1 MGYNRGIFGVLNQD
15 DMEGQPL
22 VLLDGG
28 VESRLGETYD
38 FYNDDRPGYEGF
50 LFQYTLGGEGVF
62 EKNNFGYKV
71 RRGQGFLVQF
81 PEKSRYYLEN
91 GRDEPWEFLYLHF
104 LGDGAIPFVR
114 KIRNIC
120 PDLMSLDES
129 SPPIRMA
136 LHLQKRLTNGERLQ
150 KYQGGEFLY
159 RFLCALLR
167 ETEHPAAQKKSSA
180 VQRAAEIMEE
190 EYPRLTGI
198 EELAARLDLS
208 PEHLS
213 RAFKDEMGRAPLSYL
228 TGLRPNGNYFAK
240 IFRKHVGIS
249 PGSYRESNGN
259 GNAAGKEWENEKNG
273 NYFRQFD
280 LCTGRCVCGL
290 CRGRCTE
297 KQITSA
303 GNEAHGQADK

>member
-228 TGLRPNGNYFAK
+228 TGLRLQSAMNDLLGTEWSIDSIARKNGFSNGNYFAK

-259 GNAAGKEWENEKNG
+259 GKCSRKGMGE
-273 NYFRQFD
+273 
-280 LCTGRCVCGL
+280 
-290 CRGRCTE
+290 
-297 KQITSA
+297 
-303 GNEAHGQADK
+303 

>member
-1 MGYNRGIFGVLNQD
+1 MEYNRGIFGVLNQD

-228 TGLRPNGNYFAK
+228 TGLRLQSAMNDLLGTEWSIDSIARKNGFSNGNYFAK

-259 GNAAGKEWENEKNG
+259 GKCSRKGMGE
-273 NYFRQFD
+273 
-280 LCTGRCVCGL
+280 
-290 CRGRCTE
+290 
-297 KQITSA
+297 
-303 GNEAHGQADK
+303 

>member
-1 MGYNRGIFGVLNQD
+1 MEYNRGIFGVLNQD

-120 PDLMSLDES
+120 PNLMSLDES

-136 LHLQKRLTNGERLQ
+136 LHLQKRLTNGVRLQ

-228 TGLRPNGNYFAK
+228 TGLRLQSAMNDLLGTEWSIDSIARKNGFSNGNYFAK

-259 GNAAGKEWENEKNG
+259 GKCSRKGMGE
-273 NYFRQFD
+273 
-280 LCTGRCVCGL
+280 
-290 CRGRCTE
+290 
-297 KQITSA
+297 
-303 GNEAHGQADK
+303 

>member
-1 MGYNRGIFGVLNQD
+1 MEYNRGIFGVLNQD

-62 EKNNFGYKV
+62 EKNNSGYKV

-120 PDLMSLDES
+120 PNLMSLDES

-150 KYQGGEFLY
+150 KYEGGEFLY

-228 TGLRPNGNYFAK
+228 TGLRLQSAMNDLLGTEWSIDSIARKNGFSNGNYFAK

-249 PGSYRESNGN
+249 PGSYRGSNGN
-259 GNAAGKEWENEKNG
+259 GKCSRKGMGE
-273 NYFRQFD
+273 
-280 LCTGRCVCGL
+280 
-290 CRGRCTE
+290 
-297 KQITSA
+297 
-303 GNEAHGQADK
+303 

>member
-1 MGYNRGIFGVLNQD
+1 MEYNRGIFGVLNQD

-38 FYNDDRPGYEGF
+38 FFNDDRPGYEGF

-62 EKNNFGYKV
+62 EKNNSGYKV

-120 PDLMSLDES
+120 PNLMSLDES

-150 KYQGGEFLY
+150 KYEGGEFLY

-228 TGLRPNGNYFAK
+228 TGLRLQSAMNDLLGTEWSIDSIARKNGFSNGNYFAK

-259 GNAAGKEWENEKNG
+259 GKCSKKGMGE
-273 NYFRQFD
+273 
-280 LCTGRCVCGL
+280 
-290 CRGRCTE
+290 
-297 KQITSA
+297 
-303 GNEAHGQADK
+303 

>member
-1 MGYNRGIFGVLNQD
+1 MEYNRGIFGVLNQD

-81 PEKSRYYLEN
+81 PEKSRYYMEN

-228 TGLRPNGNYFAK
+228 TGLRLQSAMNDLLGTEWSIDSIARKNGFSNGNYFAK

-259 GNAAGKEWENEKNG
+259 GKCSRKGMGE
-273 NYFRQFD
+273 
-280 LCTGRCVCGL
+280 
-290 CRGRCTE
+290 
-297 KQITSA
+297 
-303 GNEAHGQADK
+303 

>member
-62 EKNNFGYKV
+62 EKNNSGYKV

-120 PDLMSLDES
+120 PNLMSLDES

-150 KYQGGEFLY
+150 KYEGGEFLY

-228 TGLRPNGNYFAK
+228 TGLRLQSAMNDLLGTEWSIDSIARKNGFSNGNYFAK

-249 PGSYRESNGN
+249 PGSYRGSNGN
-259 GNAAGKEWENEKNG
+259 GKCSRKGMGE
-273 NYFRQFD
+273 
-280 LCTGRCVCGL
+280 
-290 CRGRCTE
+290 
-297 KQITSA
+297 
-303 GNEAHGQADK
+303 

>member
-1 MGYNRGIFGVLNQD
+1 MEYNRGIFGVLNQD

-38 FYNDDRPGYEGF
+38 FYNDDRPGYEGL

-62 EKNNFGYKV
+62 EKNNSRYKV

-104 LGDGAIPFVR
+104 LGDGALPFVR

-120 PDLMSLDES
+120 PGLMSLDES

-150 KYQGGEFLY
+150 KYEGGEFLY

-190 EYPRLTGI
+190 DYQRLTGI

-213 RAFKDEMGRAPLSYL
+213 RAFKDEMGSAPLSYL
-228 TGLRPNGNYFAK
+228 TGLRLQSAMNDLLGTEWSIDGIARKNGFSNGNYFAK

-259 GNAAGKEWENEKNG
+259 GKCSRKGMGE
-273 NYFRQFD
+273 
-280 LCTGRCVCGL
+280 
-290 CRGRCTE
+290 
-297 KQITSA
+297 
-303 GNEAHGQADK
+303 

>member
-1 MGYNRGIFGVLNQD
+1 MEYNRGIFGVLNQD

-38 FYNDDRPGYEGF
+38 FFNDDRPGYEGF

-62 EKNNFGYKV
+62 EKNNSGYKV

-120 PDLMSLDES
+120 PNLMSLDES

-167 ETEHPAAQKKSSA
+167 ETEHPAAQKKSSV

-228 TGLRPNGNYFAK
+228 TGLRLQSAMNDLLGTEWSIDSIARKNGFSNGNYFAK

-259 GNAAGKEWENEKNG
+259 GKCSRKGMGE
-273 NYFRQFD
+273 
-280 LCTGRCVCGL
+280 
-290 CRGRCTE
+290 
-297 KQITSA
+297 
-303 GNEAHGQADK
+303 

>member
-1 MGYNRGIFGVLNQD
+1 MEYNRGIFGVLNQD

-62 EKNNFGYKV
+62 EKNNSGYKV

-120 PDLMSLDES
+120 PNLMSLDES

-228 TGLRPNGNYFAK
+228 TGLRLQSAMNDLLGTEWSIDSIARKNGFSNGNYFAK

-249 PGSYRESNGN
+249 PGSYRGSNGN
-259 GNAAGKEWENEKNG
+259 GKCSRKGMGE
-273 NYFRQFD
+273 
-280 LCTGRCVCGL
+280 
-290 CRGRCTE
+290 
-297 KQITSA
+297 
-303 GNEAHGQADK
+303 

>member
-1 MGYNRGIFGVLNQD
+1 MEYNRGIFGVLNQD

-62 EKNNFGYKV
+62 EKNNSGYKV

-228 TGLRPNGNYFAK
+228 TGLRLQSAMNDLLGTEWSIDSIARKNGFSNGNYFAK

-259 GNAAGKEWENEKNG
+259 GKCSRKGMGE
-273 NYFRQFD
+273 
-280 LCTGRCVCGL
+280 
-290 CRGRCTE
+290 
-297 KQITSA
+297 
-303 GNEAHGQADK
+303 

>member
-1 MGYNRGIFGVLNQD
+1 MEYNRGIFGVLNQD

-38 FYNDDRPGYEGF
+38 FFNDDRPGYEGF

-62 EKNNFGYKV
+62 EKNNSGYKV

-120 PDLMSLDES
+120 PNLMSLDES

-228 TGLRPNGNYFAK
+228 TGLRLQSAMNDLLGTEWSIDSIARKNGFSNGNYFAK

-259 GNAAGKEWENEKNG
+259 GKCSRKGMGE
-273 NYFRQFD
+273 
-280 LCTGRCVCGL
+280 
-290 CRGRCTE
+290 
-297 KQITSA
+297 
-303 GNEAHGQADK
+303 

>member
-1 MGYNRGIFGVLNQD
+1 MEYNRGIFGVLNQD

-62 EKNNFGYKV
+62 EKNNSGYKV

-150 KYQGGEFLY
+150 KYEGGEFLY

-228 TGLRPNGNYFAK
+228 TGLRLQSAMNDLLGTEWSIDSIARKNGFSNGNYFAK

-249 PGSYRESNGN
+249 PGSYRGSNGN
-259 GNAAGKEWENEKNG
+259 GKCSRKGMGE
-273 NYFRQFD
+273 
-280 LCTGRCVCGL
+280 
-290 CRGRCTE
+290 
-297 KQITSA
+297 
-303 GNEAHGQADK
+303 

>member
-1 MGYNRGIFGVLNQD
+1 MEYNRGIFGVLNQD

-38 FYNDDRPGYEGF
+38 FFNDDRPGYEGF

-62 EKNNFGYKV
+62 EKNNSGYKV

-120 PDLMSLDES
+120 PNLMSLDES

-150 KYQGGEFLY
+150 KYEGGEFLY

-228 TGLRPNGNYFAK
+228 TGLRLQSAMNDLLGTEWSIDSIARKNGFSNGNYFAK

-259 GNAAGKEWENEKNG
+259 GKCSRKGMGE
-273 NYFRQFD
+273 
-280 LCTGRCVCGL
+280 
-290 CRGRCTE
+290 
-297 KQITSA
+297 
-303 GNEAHGQADK
+303 

>member
-1 MGYNRGIFGVLNQD
+1 MEYNRGIFGVLNQD

-228 TGLRPNGNYFAK
+228 TGLRLQSAMNDLLGTEWSIDSIARKNGFSNGNYFAK

-259 GNAAGKEWENEKNG
+259 GKCSKKGMGE
-273 NYFRQFD
+273 
-280 LCTGRCVCGL
+280 
-290 CRGRCTE
+290 
-297 KQITSA
+297 
-303 GNEAHGQADK
+303 

>member
-1 MGYNRGIFGVLNQD
+1 MEYNRGIFGVLNQD

-120 PDLMSLDES
+120 PNLMSLDES

-228 TGLRPNGNYFAK
+228 TGLRLQSAMNDLLGTEWSIDSIARKNGFSNGNYFAK

-249 PGSYRESNGN
+249 PGSYRGSNGN
-259 GNAAGKEWENEKNG
+259 GKCSRKGMGE
-273 NYFRQFD
+273 
-280 LCTGRCVCGL
+280 
-290 CRGRCTE
+290 
-297 KQITSA
+297 
-303 GNEAHGQADK
+303 

>member
-1 MGYNRGIFGVLNQD
+1 MEYNRGIFGVLNQD

-38 FYNDDRPGYEGF
+38 FFNDDRPGYEGF

-62 EKNNFGYKV
+62 EKNNSGYKV
-71 RRGQGFLVQF
+71 RRRQGFLVQF

-120 PDLMSLDES
+120 PNLMSLDES

-150 KYQGGEFLY
+150 KYEGGEFLY

-228 TGLRPNGNYFAK
+228 TGLRLQSAMNDLLGTEWSIDSIARKNGFSNGNYFAK

-259 GNAAGKEWENEKNG
+259 GKCSRKGMGE
-273 NYFRQFD
+273 
-280 LCTGRCVCGL
+280 
-290 CRGRCTE
+290 
-297 KQITSA
+297 
-303 GNEAHGQADK
+303 

>member
-91 GRDEPWEFLYLHF
+91 GRDESWEFLYLHF

-120 PDLMSLDES
+120 PNLMSLDES

-228 TGLRPNGNYFAK
+228 TGLRLQSAMNDLLGTEWSIDSIARKNGFSNGNYFAK

-249 PGSYRESNGN
+249 PGRYRESNGN
-259 GNAAGKEWENEKNG
+259 GKCSRKGMGE
-273 NYFRQFD
+273 
-280 LCTGRCVCGL
+280 
-290 CRGRCTE
+290 
-297 KQITSA
+297 
-303 GNEAHGQADK
+303 

>member
-1 MGYNRGIFGVLNQD
+1 MEYNRGIFGVLNQD

-120 PDLMSLDES
+120 PNLMSLDES

-228 TGLRPNGNYFAK
+228 TGLRLQSAMNDLLGTEWSIDSIARKNGFSNGNYFAK

-259 GNAAGKEWENEKNG
+259 GKCSRKGMGE
-273 NYFRQFD
+273 
-280 LCTGRCVCGL
+280 
-290 CRGRCTE
+290 
-297 KQITSA
+297 
-303 GNEAHGQADK
+303 

>member
-1 MGYNRGIFGVLNQD
+1 MEYNRGIFGVLNQD

-228 TGLRPNGNYFAK
+228 TGLRLQSAMNDLLGTEWSIDSIARKNGFSNGNYFAK

-259 GNAAGKEWENEKNG
+259 GKRSRKGMGE
-273 NYFRQFD
+273 
-280 LCTGRCVCGL
+280 
-290 CRGRCTE
+290 
-297 KQITSA
+297 
-303 GNEAHGQADK
+303 

>member
-1 MGYNRGIFGVLNQD
+1 MEYNRGIFGVLNQD

-62 EKNNFGYKV
+62 EKNNSGYKV
-71 RRGQGFLVQF
+71 RRGQGVLVQF

-228 TGLRPNGNYFAK
+228 TGLRLQSAMNDLLGTEWSIDSIARKNGFSNGNYFAK

-259 GNAAGKEWENEKNG
+259 GKCSRKGMGE
-273 NYFRQFD
+273 
-280 LCTGRCVCGL
+280 
-290 CRGRCTE
+290 
-297 KQITSA
+297 
-303 GNEAHGQADK
+303 

>member
-1 MGYNRGIFGVLNQD
+1 MEYNRGIFGVLNQD

-62 EKNNFGYKV
+62 EKNNSGYKV

-120 PDLMSLDES
+120 PNLMSLDES

-150 KYQGGEFLY
+150 KYEGGEFLY

-228 TGLRPNGNYFAK
+228 TGLRLQSAMNDLLGTEWSIDSIARKNGFSNGNYFAK

-259 GNAAGKEWENEKNG
+259 GKCSRKGMGE
-273 NYFRQFD
+273 
-280 LCTGRCVCGL
+280 
-290 CRGRCTE
+290 
-297 KQITSA
+297 
-303 GNEAHGQADK
+303 

>member
-1 MGYNRGIFGVLNQD
+1 MEYNRGIFGVLNQD

-28 VESRLGETYD
+28 VEGRLGETYD

-62 EKNNFGYKV
+62 EKNNSGYKV

-120 PDLMSLDES
+120 PNLMSLDES
-129 SPPIRMA
+129 SSPIRMA

-150 KYQGGEFLY
+150 KYEGGEFLY

-167 ETEHPAAQKKSSA
+167 ETEHPAAQKKSSV

-190 EYPRLTGI
+190 EYQRLTGI

-213 RAFKDEMGRAPLSYL
+213 RAFKDEMGSAPLSYL
-228 TGLRPNGNYFAK
+228 TGLRLQSAMNDLLDTEWSIDSIARRNGFSNGNYFAK

-259 GNAAGKEWENEKNG
+259 GKRSRKGMGE
-273 NYFRQFD
+273 
-280 LCTGRCVCGL
+280 
-290 CRGRCTE
+290 
-297 KQITSA
+297 
-303 GNEAHGQADK
+303 

>member
-1 MGYNRGIFGVLNQD
+1 MEYNRGIFGVLNQD

-38 FYNDDRPGYEGF
+38 FFNDDRPGYEGF

-228 TGLRPNGNYFAK
+228 TGLRLQSAMNDLLGTEWSIDSIARKNGFSNGNYFAK

-259 GNAAGKEWENEKNG
+259 GKCSRKGMGE
-273 NYFRQFD
+273 
-280 LCTGRCVCGL
+280 
-290 CRGRCTE
+290 
-297 KQITSA
+297 
-303 GNEAHGQADK
+303 

>member
-1 MGYNRGIFGVLNQD
+1 MEYNRGIFGVLNQD

-62 EKNNFGYKV
+62 EKNDSRYKV
-71 RRGQGFLVQF
+71 QRGQGFLVQF

-104 LGDGAIPFVR
+104 LGDGALPFVR

-120 PDLMSLDES
+120 PNLMSPDES

-136 LHLQKRLTNGERLQ
+136 LHLQNRLTNGERLQ
-150 KYQGGEFLY
+150 KYEGGEFLY

-190 EYPRLTGI
+190 EYQRLTGI

-213 RAFKDEMGRAPLSYL
+213 RVFKDEMGCAPLSYL
-228 TGLRPNGNYFAK
+228 TGLRLQSAMNDLLGTAWSIDRIARKNGFSNGNYFAK

-259 GNAAGKEWENEKNG
+259 GKCSRKGMGE
-273 NYFRQFD
+273 
-280 LCTGRCVCGL
+280 
-290 CRGRCTE
+290 
-297 KQITSA
+297 
-303 GNEAHGQADK
+303 

>member
-1 MGYNRGIFGVLNQD
+1 MEYNRGIFGVLNQD

-38 FYNDDRPGYEGF
+38 FFNDDRPGYEGF

-62 EKNNFGYKV
+62 EKNNSGYKV

-228 TGLRPNGNYFAK
+228 TGLRLQSAMNDLLGTEWSIDSIARKNGFSNGNYFAK

-259 GNAAGKEWENEKNG
+259 GKCSRKGMGE
-273 NYFRQFD
+273 
-280 LCTGRCVCGL
+280 
-290 CRGRCTE
+290 
-297 KQITSA
+297 
-303 GNEAHGQADK
+303 

>member
-1 MGYNRGIFGVLNQD
+1 MEYNRGIFGVLNQD

-62 EKNNFGYKV
+62 EKNNSGYKV

-228 TGLRPNGNYFAK
+228 TGLRLQSAMNDLLGTEWSIDSIARKNGFSNGNYFAK

-259 GNAAGKEWENEKNG
+259 GKCSKKGMGE
-273 NYFRQFD
+273 
-280 LCTGRCVCGL
+280 
-290 CRGRCTE
+290 
-297 KQITSA
+297 
-303 GNEAHGQADK
+303 

>member
-1 MGYNRGIFGVLNQD
+1 MEYNRGIFGVLNQD

-62 EKNNFGYKV
+62 EKNNSGYKV

-120 PDLMSLDES
+120 PNLMSLDES

-228 TGLRPNGNYFAK
+228 TGLRLQSAMNDLLGTEWSIDSIARKNGFSNGNYFAK

-259 GNAAGKEWENEKNG
+259 GKCSRKGMGE
-273 NYFRQFD
+273 
-280 LCTGRCVCGL
+280 
-290 CRGRCTE
+290 
-297 KQITSA
+297 
-303 GNEAHGQADK
+303 

>member
-1 MGYNRGIFGVLNQD
+1 MEYNRGIFGVLNQD

-38 FYNDDRPGYEGF
+38 FFNDDRPGYEGF

-62 EKNNFGYKV
+62 EKNNSGYKV

-120 PDLMSLDES
+120 PNLMSLDES

-150 KYQGGEFLY
+150 KYEGGEFLY

-228 TGLRPNGNYFAK
+228 TGLRLQSAMNDLLGTEWSIDSIARKNGFSNGNYFAK

-249 PGSYRESNGN
+249 PGSYRGSNGN
-259 GNAAGKEWENEKNG
+259 GKCSRKGMGE
-273 NYFRQFD
+273 
-280 LCTGRCVCGL
+280 
-290 CRGRCTE
+290 
-297 KQITSA
+297 
-303 GNEAHGQADK
+303 